1 MDSSSPWSSHSFL
14 QHQLHDQSLSS
25 LAPPLECIPSVS
37 PYSPSFDTFATQ
49 ESDLWAEPSLS
60 VANTDWNYLPIDP
73 IPLYPTGFHD
83 VQVAVNDVDY
93 GVPSTFG
100 SLSDSGSIESQP
112 PRSSLIPSSSDSQG
126 TC

>member
-14 QHQLHDQSLSS
+14 KHQLHDQSLSS
-25 LAPPLECIPSVS
+25 LAPPLECVPSVS
-37 PYSPSFDTFATQ
+37 PYSQSFDTFATQ

-60 VANTDWNYLPIDP
+60 FANTDWNYLPIDP
-73 IPLYPTGFHD
+73 IPLYPTGFDD
-83 VQVAVNDVDY
+83 VHVTVNDVDY

-100 SLSDSGSIESQP
+100 SLSDSGSIKSQP
-112 PRSSLIPSSSDSQG
+112 LPSSLIPSPSNSQG